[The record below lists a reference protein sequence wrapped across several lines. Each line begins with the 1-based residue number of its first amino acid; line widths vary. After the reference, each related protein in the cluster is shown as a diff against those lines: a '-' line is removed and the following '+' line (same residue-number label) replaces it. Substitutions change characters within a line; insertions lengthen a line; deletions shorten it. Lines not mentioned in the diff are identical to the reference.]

1 MRAIYHESDRT
12 PLASLGLDCV
22 ALNTA
27 IHELRQAQLAEEI
40 KTLALQARI
49 NRLHGALTDL
59 TQRMELKAGNK
70 KADTPHEEI
79 PA

>member
-1 MRAIYHESDRT
+1 MERYIDRDPT

-27 IHELRQAQLAEEI
+27 IQELRQAQLGEEI

-49 NRLHGALTDL
+49 NRLQGALSDL
-59 TQRMELKAGNK
+59 TQRMELKAGK
-70 KADTPHEEI
+70 TKADTPREEV

>member
-1 MRAIYHESDRT
+1 MDRYIDRDPT
-12 PLASLGLDCV
+12 PIASLGLDCV

-27 IHELRQAQLAEEI
+27 IQELRQAQLGEAI

-49 NRLHGALTDL
+49 NRLQGALSDL
-59 TQRMELKAGNK
+59 TQRLELKAGK
-70 KADTPHEEI
+70 TKAGTPREEV

>member
-1 MRAIYHESDRT
+1 MDRYIDRDPT

-27 IHELRQAQLAEEI
+27 IQELRHAQLGEEI

-49 NRLHGALTDL
+49 NRLQGALSDL
-59 TQRMELKAGNK
+59 TQRLELKASK
-70 KADTPHEEI
+70 TKADTPREEV

>member
-1 MRAIYHESDRT
+1 MRPTFHDGERA

-27 IHELRQAQLAEEI
+27 IHELRRAQLAEEI

-59 TQRMELKAGNK
+59 TQRLELKKGA
-70 KADTPHEEI
+70 
-79 PA
+79 

>member
-1 MRAIYHESDRT
+1 MRPTYHESDRT

-27 IHELRQAQLAEEI
+27 IQELRRAQLAEEI
-40 KTLALQARI
+40 KTLELQSRI

-59 TQRMELKAGNK
+59 TQRLELKKGA
-70 KADTPHEEI
+70 
-79 PA
+79 